1 MRVVC
6 FIKVLQA
13 MLSTEG
19 PGSGQIE
26 DFKERLSEARKIQS
40 QNDAKMSTVSNE
52 GDAYRGLC

>member
-1 MRVVC
+1 MRVVY

-26 DFKERLSEARKIQS
+26 DFKERLSEARKIQT
-40 QNDAKMSTVSNE
+40 QNNAKMSTV
-52 GDAYRGLC
+52 